1 MLRVILL
8 WTAVLAG
15 VLVWLPLVRG
25 ATQGDAYQWALAPG
39 IGGRGIGG
47 DYWMLLMAAVFVG
60 ALLYLGWR
68 GARPPFHWLLL
79 FFHVPLTAAVFY
91 AAVRSPEEFRF
102 EGATIGADVSL
113 AVAGPLLFG
122 GFALLAIVW
131 VVRDRRRRRAAQVVP
146 WVWTRSAR
154 IRAALVIALFGIE
167 AALFRSGGIQS
178 TANLVGVFLVFWQ
191 WFMINRALAASRET
205 AIG

>member
-1 MLRVILL
+1 MLRVILW
-8 WTAVLAG
+8 WTAALAG
-15 VLVWLPLVRG
+15 VLVWLPLARG

-39 IGGRGIGG
+39 IGGRGMGG
-47 DYWMLLMAAVFVG
+47 D
-60 ALLYLGWR
+60 
-68 GARPPFHWLLL
+68 
-79 FFHVPLTAAVFY
+79 VPLTAAVFY
-91 AAVRSPEEFRF
+91 AAVRSPEKLRF
-102 EGATIGADVSL
+102 EGATIGADFSL
-113 AVAGPLLFG
+113 AVVGPLLFG

-131 VVRDRRRRRAAQVVP
+131 VVRDRRSRRTVRAVP

-178 TANLVGVFLVFWQ
+178 TANLVGVFLIFWQ

-205 AIG
+205 AIAPPTAASP

>member
-1 MLRVILL
+1 M
-8 WTAVLAG
+8 LAG

-47 DYWMLLMAAVFVG
+47 DYWMLLIAAAFIG

-79 FFHVPLTAAVFY
+79 FFHLPLTAAVFY
-91 AAVRSPEEFRF
+91 AALRSPHSLRF
-102 EGATIGADVSL
+102 AGATIGADFSL

-122 GFALLAIVW
+122 GFALLATVW
-131 VVRDRRRRRAAQVVP
+131 VVRDRRTRRAVRTAP

-154 IRAALVIALFGIE
+154 VRAALVIALFGVE
-167 AALFRSGGIQS
+167 AALFPSRGIQS
-178 TANLVGVFLVFWQ
+178 TANFVGVGLVFWQ
-191 WFMINRALAASRET
+191 WVMINRALAASRDT
-205 AIG
+205 PSG